1 MSGHVHS
8 FDANVARVEHAAAF
22 YLAVQDQYSK
32 KWCFVQRQCS
42 LLLLP
47 AKMLFHSG
55 DQMTKF
61 AFLALPLLLGG
72 CVTSIV
78 KDVLMLPV
86 KVVSK
91 TADVLTTSQ
100 SEIDEKRGRDIR
112 KREEL
117 LGKLARKRDKA
128 REDCADGNNKA
139 CDDYEALRSEID
151 AAKQRAD

>member
-1 MSGHVHS
+1 V
-8 FDANVARVEHAAAF
+8 
-22 YLAVQDQYSK
+22 
-32 KWCFVQRQCS
+32 FVQRQCRF
-42 LLLLP
+42 LLLNTEP
-47 AKMLFHSG
+47 LFRSG

-72 CVTSIV
+72 CVTSVV
-78 KDVLMLPV
+78 KDVVMLPV

-128 REDCADGNNKA
+128 REDCADGDNKA
-139 CDDYEALRSEID
+139 CDEYEALQSQID
-151 AAKQRAD
+151 EAKQRAG